1 MLTAIVSGKA
11 APGATTSVWALAM
24 SWPSP
29 VLVVDADA
37 AGGDMAPGMLVGR
50 VQVDHG
56 LLSWSAAA
64 RRVPAMEAAVMLGQH
79 VVALPEAPHVWMM
92 PGFQNAAQA
101 AALDSSGW
109 ERLSRAL
116 EREGSVAARDVLVD
130 TGRLNDASC
139 WPVIRTADRV
149 LLTVR
154 RTVRSIHAARNA
166 AAVLQTRLGDLA
178 SVSLLVVGSGPYAAS
193 AIAHEIGVA
202 VAGELPE
209 DRDAAAVLSDG
220 AAHGVRGVQRSK
232 LLKAAHGVAQQ
243 LVATS
248 PHAATTV
255 GAAR

>member
-11 APGATTSVWALAM
+11 APGATTSAWALAM

-64 RRVPAMEAAVMLGQH
+64 RRVSALEAAVMLGQH
-79 VVALPEAPHVWMM
+79 VVALPEAPQVWMM

-130 TGRLNDASC
+130 TGRLTESSC
-139 WPVIRTADRV
+139 WPVIRAADRV
-149 LLTVR
+149 LLTTR

-166 AAVLQTRLGDLA
+166 AAVLQSRLGDLNA
-178 SVSLLVVGSGPYAAS
+178 VSLLVVGSGPYEAA
-193 AIAHEIGVA
+193 AIAHEIGVT

-209 DRDAAAVLSDG
+209 DRAAAAVLSDG
-220 AAHGVRGVQRSK
+220 AADGVRGVHRSK
-232 LLKAAHGVAQQ
+232 LLKAAGGVAHQ
-243 LVATS
+243 LVPA
-248 PHAATTV
+248 PAPAMTV
-255 GAAR
+255 RTAR